1 MSSYKDSDSNPEEIL
16 MALDQ
21 VEQTIEVMTS
31 VVDRLKDQL
40 HNEFHYDEQVAE
52 IAQCSIEQNVAPQDI
67 VH

>member
-1 MSSYKDSDSNPEEIL
+1 

-52 IAQCSIEQNVAPQDI
+52 IAQCSIEQNVAPQNI